1 MNLVQ
6 NINIILRGLTLLGKV
21 FLFLFLAKYL
31 EPNQVGLF
39 GLIMVS
45 IGFSIYVIGIEFY
58 TYSTRELLKFPAIEW
73 GCYLKSQLFLHII
86 LYFFS
91 FPILITLFIF
101 KLLPW
106 KFFIAFFLIL
116 FLEHITIELSRLLI
130 AFNNQIKSSIVI
142 FFKSGFWC
150 IISLFIIIFFE
161 NFRTIDHILLCW
173 ILSLLISLFFGLFFL
188 YKKNIGNWKKK
199 LKLKWIFRGIKIA
212 IPLLIS
218 TLALRTILTI
228 DRYWIDYLLG
238 SEILGVYVLFIGFVA
253 SMMSFMDAGVFSFRY
268 PNLIRYHNLKK
279 KINFKKESD
288 LLKRN
293 TILYSSISIIVAL
306 IIIKPILSFINKEIY
321 YENIFIFYSL
331 LVIMIIYILSMV
343 PHYLLYAQRYDKVII
358 NSHLI
363 ALFIFIFSTF
373 LISMFN
379 PYYSVLFGLI
389 LSFSFILIYKTLIYF
404 RYNQKNTNDS

>member
-1 MNLVQ
+1 MNLSQ
-6 NINIILRGLTLLGKV
+6 NINILLRGLTLLGKV
-21 FLFLFLAKYL
+21 FLFLFLAKYF
-31 EPNQVGLF
+31 EPNQVGLL

-91 FPILITLFIF
+91 FPILINLFIF

-106 KFFIAFFLIL
+106 RFVIAFFLIL

-161 NFRTIDHILLCW
+161 KFRTIDHILLCW

-199 LKLKWIFRGIKIA
+199 LKLKWILKGIKIA
-212 IPLLIS
+212 IPLFII
-218 TLALRTILTI
+218 TLN
-228 DRYWIDYLLG
+228 
-238 SEILGVYVLFIGFVA
+238 
-253 SMMSFMDAGVFSFRY
+253 Y
-268 PNLIRYHNLKK
+268 PFTR
-279 KINFKKESD
+279 
-288 LLKRN
+288 
-293 TILYSSISIIVAL
+293 
-306 IIIKPILSFINKEIY
+306 PINK
-321 YENIFIFYSL
+321 FFFY
-331 LVIMIIYILSMV
+331 
-343 PHYLLYAQRYDKVII
+343 R
-358 NSHLI
+358 
-363 ALFIFIFSTF
+363 LFF
-373 LISMFN
+373 
-379 PYYSVLFGLI
+379 
-389 LSFSFILIYKTLIYF
+389 
-404 RYNQKNTNDS
+404 